1 MYNQVSVGEYLTYIL
16 DDTLV
21 YEVMTDQNPPT
32 SNLSTIIPAIL
43 VPLLVVVIALAT
55 LIVGLLCFNMR
66 AKRTLNFEIIDAGGE
81 R

>member
-1 MYNQVSVGEYLTYIL
+1 MLALIIQVSVGEYLTYTL
-16 DDTLV
+16 DDKLV
-21 YEVMTDQNPPT
+21 YEVMTPST

-55 LIVGLLCFNMR
+55 LIVGLFCFNMR

>member
-1 MYNQVSVGEYLTYIL
+1 MSVGEYLTYIL
-16 DDTLV
+16 DNRLV
-21 YEVMTDQNPPT
+21 YEVMTDQNPST

-43 VPLLVVVIALAT
+43 VPLLVVVIALVT
-55 LIVGLLCFNMR
+55 LIVGLFCFNMR